1 MDKTKT
7 KNIKQVSAKIFYL
20 AVAMSELGAVI
31 MLSLV
36 KGETAGTIAR
46 VIAVPL
52 AMDFFIRVA
61 TITKPFFKNTEL

>member
-20 AVAMSELGAVI
+20 VVTISELGAVI

-52 AMDFFIRVA
+52 AMDFFTRVLC
-61 TITKPFFKNTEL
+61 IVKPYFKNK

>member
-20 AVAMSELGAVI
+20 AVTISELGAVI
-31 MLSLV
+31 ILSLV

-46 VIAVPL
+46 VVAVPL
-52 AMDFFIRVA
+52 AMDFFIRTFCIV
-61 TITKPFFKNTEL
+61 KPYFKSK